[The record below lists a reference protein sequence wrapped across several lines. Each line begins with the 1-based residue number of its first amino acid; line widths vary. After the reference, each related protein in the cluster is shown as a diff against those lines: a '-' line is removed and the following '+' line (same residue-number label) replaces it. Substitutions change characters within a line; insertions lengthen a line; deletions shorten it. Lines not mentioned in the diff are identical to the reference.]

1 MKNLRLCWAAFG
13 LCVSL
18 GVSAQRGSCG
28 TGVSWALADGTLT
41 ISGEGNMTDFTD
53 PRYGSSNLPSWDI
66 YKDNIVKVVIEGG
79 VKHVGS
85 YAFYDYS
92 NLQAVTFAEGVK
104 SIGSSAFYGCEGI
117 KELLFPSSMK
127 IISGQHNTNEDAEP
141 QVSTFGMGGTGTAYM
156 SSEAFRGCAGLT
168 SVTIP
173 RGVIGVGSGTFYD
186 CRNLKSVY
194 WDVAD
199 YPSYGFSTANE
210 NGFRDYGTQGSSPFS
225 GCRLKEVVFGSEVD
239 SIPGGLLYGQS
250 ELSAIKFSG
259 KTEYVGKDAFKETV
273 WFDNLPNGLV
283 YIDKAAY
290 AFKGLMSTPT
300 AISIAEGTKSI
311 TEGLFANQ
319 TYLTKVT
326 VPSTLTYMGYEVFE
340 GCRSLGEVE
349 WNAEDCKFGQTYGAP
364 FSATALYTI
373 TFGEKV
379 RKIPDGLCS
388 GCRYITEVKMPASV
402 VEVGESAFSDCS
414 GLEAVG
420 FSENMTSIE
429 ARAFLDC
436 AKLSEL
442 ILPNSLREIG
452 ENAFSGCTGL
462 ETLSIPESVDSI
474 GRSAFYNTGLEI
486 LVFNARNCM
495 LVYESYSTAFPS
507 SVRELEF
514 GDVVECIPKYMCSKM
529 TNLVK
534 LKVGR
539 NVREM
544 PSNCFS
550 NCKNLETVEWNAVSM
565 EDAGTPFASSVT
577 QITFGKD
584 VERIPENLCSKL
596 KNLTSVVLP
605 ESLKEIGGSAFSY
618 TGLKSVHI
626 PDRVKSIESY
636 VFEGCEALKEAV
648 MGKEINYIGY
658 SAFNSCSA
666 LENIVIP
673 ENVDSIAG
681 FAFSDCSALT
691 SIVIPDNVEVIDDHA
706 FSDCEKLVSLTM
718 GKKVR
723 KIDYRAFDDCTAL
736 DSVYWNAEAFR
747 GNGSEGVLPHTFR
760 KIVFGESVEYVP
772 VGLCKDNANL
782 TMVKMGSHI
791 RTIGASAFKQCTAL
805 KEVVLPP
812 DVASIEESAFYGCT
826 ALQAVDFPASLEYIG
841 NTAFANTGLTS
852 LFILSTVK
860 SFGTYAFSQNK
871 ELEWVV
877 IAKDPFQHPN
887 GLFGS
892 CDKLQAIYL
901 PDGINFYE
909 NYGWSYYGDKIR
921 PIALYNGHEHVYN
934 GYYPDMTCA
943 INIPDGYEFKEM
955 KVEGDIPTGVGEYEI
970 PVTFTFTGTR
980 NFEILSPYRCTI
992 YPKELSVKAKDC
1004 TKIYGEK
1011 NPEFELEYDGFVEG
1025 EDASVLT
1032 ELPVASCDATET
1044 SVADTIY
1051 GYPIY
1056 LSGGKAD
1063 NYTFVF
1069 TGPGKLYIAPAS
1081 QFITWDQDLSNLHVG
1096 DKVALEASSTSG
1108 QLVTF
1113 GLAEGDEELAML
1125 HWSDGIGTLECLG
1138 EGTVTLTACQYS
1150 SDRNYKN
1157 AEPVVKI
1164 LTISKADGIGAEK
1177 VSSMEVYGL
1186 HGHIRVRG
1194 MKAGLPL
1201 RVYTSDGVLLHE
1213 ETCDGSNMDLAVPC
1227 SGLYLVKAGDKTV
1240 KLIMK

>member
-173 RGVIGVGSGTFYD
+173 RGVIGVGSGTFKN

-300 AISIAEGTKSI
+300 AISITEGTKSI

-514 GDVVECIPKYMCSKM
+514 GDAVECIPKYMCSKM
-529 TNLVK
+529 TILVK

-706 FSDCEKLVSLTM
+706 FSDC
-718 GKKVR
+718 
-723 KIDYRAFDDCTAL
+723 I
-736 DSVYWNAEAFR
+736 
-747 GNGSEGVLPHTFR
+747 
-760 KIVFGESVEYVP
+760 
-772 VGLCKDNANL
+772 
-782 TMVKMGSHI
+782 
-791 RTIGASAFKQCTAL
+791 
-805 KEVVLPP
+805 
-812 DVASIEESAFYGCT
+812 
-826 ALQAVDFPASLEYIG
+826 
-841 NTAFANTGLTS
+841 
-852 LFILSTVK
+852 
-860 SFGTYAFSQNK
+860 
-871 ELEWVV
+871 
-877 IAKDPFQHPN
+877 
-887 GLFGS
+887 
-892 CDKLQAIYL
+892 
-901 PDGINFYE
+901 
-909 NYGWSYYGDKIR
+909 
-921 PIALYNGHEHVYN
+921 
-934 GYYPDMTCA
+934 
-943 INIPDGYEFKEM
+943 
-955 KVEGDIPTGVGEYEI
+955 
-970 PVTFTFTGTR
+970 
-980 NFEILSPYRCTI
+980 
-992 YPKELSVKAKDC
+992 
-1004 TKIYGEK
+1004 
-1011 NPEFELEYDGFVEG
+1011 
-1025 EDASVLT
+1025 
-1032 ELPVASCDATET
+1032 
-1044 SVADTIY
+1044 
-1051 GYPIY
+1051 
-1056 LSGGKAD
+1056 
-1063 NYTFVF
+1063 
-1069 TGPGKLYIAPAS
+1069 
-1081 QFITWDQDLSNLHVG
+1081 
-1096 DKVALEASSTSG
+1096 
-1108 QLVTF
+1108 
-1113 GLAEGDEELAML
+1113 
-1125 HWSDGIGTLECLG
+1125 
-1138 EGTVTLTACQYS
+1138 
-1150 SDRNYKN
+1150 
-1157 AEPVVKI
+1157 
-1164 LTISKADGIGAEK
+1164 
-1177 VSSMEVYGL
+1177 
-1186 HGHIRVRG
+1186 
-1194 MKAGLPL
+1194 
-1201 RVYTSDGVLLHE
+1201 
-1213 ETCDGSNMDLAVPC
+1213 
-1227 SGLYLVKAGDKTV
+1227 
-1240 KLIMK
+1240 

>member
-173 RGVIGVGSGTFYD
+173 RGVIGVGSGTFKN

-462 ETLSIPESVDSI
+462 ETLSIPESMDSI

-706 FSDCEKLVSLTM
+706 FSDCIYNHRTTKTNQ
-718 GKKVR
+718 K
-723 KIDYRAFDDCTAL
+723 YP
-736 DSVYWNAEAFR
+736 SV
-747 GNGSEGVLPHTFR
+747 
-760 KIVFGESVEYVP
+760 
-772 VGLCKDNANL
+772 NL
-782 TMVKMGSHI
+782 
-791 RTIGASAFKQCTAL
+791 
-805 KEVVLPP
+805 
-812 DVASIEESAFYGCT
+812 
-826 ALQAVDFPASLEYIG
+826 
-841 NTAFANTGLTS
+841 
-852 LFILSTVK
+852 
-860 SFGTYAFSQNK
+860 
-871 ELEWVV
+871 
-877 IAKDPFQHPN
+877 
-887 GLFGS
+887 
-892 CDKLQAIYL
+892 
-901 PDGINFYE
+901 
-909 NYGWSYYGDKIR
+909 
-921 PIALYNGHEHVYN
+921 
-934 GYYPDMTCA
+934 
-943 INIPDGYEFKEM
+943 
-955 KVEGDIPTGVGEYEI
+955 
-970 PVTFTFTGTR
+970 
-980 NFEILSPYRCTI
+980 
-992 YPKELSVKAKDC
+992 
-1004 TKIYGEK
+1004 
-1011 NPEFELEYDGFVEG
+1011 
-1025 EDASVLT
+1025 
-1032 ELPVASCDATET
+1032 
-1044 SVADTIY
+1044 
-1051 GYPIY
+1051 
-1056 LSGGKAD
+1056 
-1063 NYTFVF
+1063 
-1069 TGPGKLYIAPAS
+1069 
-1081 QFITWDQDLSNLHVG
+1081 
-1096 DKVALEASSTSG
+1096 
-1108 QLVTF
+1108 
-1113 GLAEGDEELAML
+1113 
-1125 HWSDGIGTLECLG
+1125 
-1138 EGTVTLTACQYS
+1138 
-1150 SDRNYKN
+1150 
-1157 AEPVVKI
+1157 
-1164 LTISKADGIGAEK
+1164 
-1177 VSSMEVYGL
+1177 
-1186 HGHIRVRG
+1186 
-1194 MKAGLPL
+1194 
-1201 RVYTSDGVLLHE
+1201 
-1213 ETCDGSNMDLAVPC
+1213 
-1227 SGLYLVKAGDKTV
+1227 
-1240 KLIMK
+1240 

>member
-173 RGVIGVGSGTFYD
+173 RGVIGVGSGTFKN

-514 GDVVECIPKYMCSKM
+514 GDAVECIPKYMCSKM
-529 TNLVK
+529 TNLMK

-706 FSDCEKLVSLTM
+706 FSDCT
-718 GKKVR
+718 
-723 KIDYRAFDDCTAL
+723 T
-736 DSVYWNAEAFR
+736 
-747 GNGSEGVLPHTFR
+747 H
-760 KIVFGESVEYVP
+760 
-772 VGLCKDNANL
+772 
-782 TMVKMGSHI
+782 
-791 RTIGASAFKQCTAL
+791 
-805 KEVVLPP
+805 
-812 DVASIEESAFYGCT
+812 
-826 ALQAVDFPASLEYIG
+826 
-841 NTAFANTGLTS
+841 
-852 LFILSTVK
+852 
-860 SFGTYAFSQNK
+860 
-871 ELEWVV
+871 
-877 IAKDPFQHPN
+877 
-887 GLFGS
+887 
-892 CDKLQAIYL
+892 
-901 PDGINFYE
+901 
-909 NYGWSYYGDKIR
+909 
-921 PIALYNGHEHVYN
+921 
-934 GYYPDMTCA
+934 
-943 INIPDGYEFKEM
+943 
-955 KVEGDIPTGVGEYEI
+955 
-970 PVTFTFTGTR
+970 
-980 NFEILSPYRCTI
+980 
-992 YPKELSVKAKDC
+992 
-1004 TKIYGEK
+1004 
-1011 NPEFELEYDGFVEG
+1011 
-1025 EDASVLT
+1025 
-1032 ELPVASCDATET
+1032 
-1044 SVADTIY
+1044 
-1051 GYPIY
+1051 
-1056 LSGGKAD
+1056 
-1063 NYTFVF
+1063 
-1069 TGPGKLYIAPAS
+1069 
-1081 QFITWDQDLSNLHVG
+1081 
-1096 DKVALEASSTSG
+1096 
-1108 QLVTF
+1108 
-1113 GLAEGDEELAML
+1113 
-1125 HWSDGIGTLECLG
+1125 
-1138 EGTVTLTACQYS
+1138 
-1150 SDRNYKN
+1150 
-1157 AEPVVKI
+1157 
-1164 LTISKADGIGAEK
+1164 
-1177 VSSMEVYGL
+1177 
-1186 HGHIRVRG
+1186 
-1194 MKAGLPL
+1194 
-1201 RVYTSDGVLLHE
+1201 
-1213 ETCDGSNMDLAVPC
+1213 
-1227 SGLYLVKAGDKTV
+1227 
-1240 KLIMK
+1240 

>member
-1 MKNLRLCWAAFG
+1 M
-13 LCVSL
+13 
-18 GVSAQRGSCG
+18 
-28 TGVSWALADGTLT
+28 
-41 ISGEGNMTDFTD
+41 
-53 PRYGSSNLPSWDI
+53 
-66 YKDNIVKVVIEGG
+66 
-79 VKHVGS
+79 
-85 YAFYDYS
+85 
-92 NLQAVTFAEGVK
+92 
-104 SIGSSAFYGCEGI
+104 
-117 KELLFPSSMK
+117 
-127 IISGQHNTNEDAEP
+127 
-141 QVSTFGMGGTGTAYM
+141 
-156 SSEAFRGCAGLT
+156 
-168 SVTIP
+168 
-173 RGVIGVGSGTFYD
+173 
-186 CRNLKSVY
+186 Y

-596 KNLTSVVLP
+596 KNLTSVVL
-605 ESLKEIGGSAFSY
+605 L
-618 TGLKSVHI
+618 
-626 PDRVKSIESY
+626 
-636 VFEGCEALKEAV
+636 
-648 MGKEINYIGY
+648 
-658 SAFNSCSA
+658 
-666 LENIVIP
+666 
-673 ENVDSIAG
+673 
-681 FAFSDCSALT
+681 
-691 SIVIPDNVEVIDDHA
+691 
-706 FSDCEKLVSLTM
+706 
-718 GKKVR
+718 
-723 KIDYRAFDDCTAL
+723 
-736 DSVYWNAEAFR
+736 
-747 GNGSEGVLPHTFR
+747 
-760 KIVFGESVEYVP
+760 
-772 VGLCKDNANL
+772 NL
-782 TMVKMGSHI
+782 
-791 RTIGASAFKQCTAL
+791 
-805 KEVVLPP
+805 
-812 DVASIEESAFYGCT
+812 
-826 ALQAVDFPASLEYIG
+826 
-841 NTAFANTGLTS
+841 
-852 LFILSTVK
+852 
-860 SFGTYAFSQNK
+860 
-871 ELEWVV
+871 
-877 IAKDPFQHPN
+877 
-887 GLFGS
+887 
-892 CDKLQAIYL
+892 
-901 PDGINFYE
+901 
-909 NYGWSYYGDKIR
+909 
-921 PIALYNGHEHVYN
+921 
-934 GYYPDMTCA
+934 
-943 INIPDGYEFKEM
+943 
-955 KVEGDIPTGVGEYEI
+955 
-970 PVTFTFTGTR
+970 
-980 NFEILSPYRCTI
+980 
-992 YPKELSVKAKDC
+992 
-1004 TKIYGEK
+1004 
-1011 NPEFELEYDGFVEG
+1011 
-1025 EDASVLT
+1025 
-1032 ELPVASCDATET
+1032 
-1044 SVADTIY
+1044 
-1051 GYPIY
+1051 
-1056 LSGGKAD
+1056 
-1063 NYTFVF
+1063 
-1069 TGPGKLYIAPAS
+1069 
-1081 QFITWDQDLSNLHVG
+1081 
-1096 DKVALEASSTSG
+1096 
-1108 QLVTF
+1108 
-1113 GLAEGDEELAML
+1113 
-1125 HWSDGIGTLECLG
+1125 
-1138 EGTVTLTACQYS
+1138 
-1150 SDRNYKN
+1150 
-1157 AEPVVKI
+1157 
-1164 LTISKADGIGAEK
+1164 
-1177 VSSMEVYGL
+1177 
-1186 HGHIRVRG
+1186 
-1194 MKAGLPL
+1194 
-1201 RVYTSDGVLLHE
+1201 
-1213 ETCDGSNMDLAVPC
+1213 
-1227 SGLYLVKAGDKTV
+1227 
-1240 KLIMK
+1240 

>member
-173 RGVIGVGSGTFYD
+173 RGVIGVGSGTFKN

-514 GDVVECIPKYMCSKM
+514 GDAVECIPKYMCSKM
-529 TNLVK
+529 TNLMK

-636 VFEGCEALKEAV
+636 VFEGF
-648 MGKEINYIGY
+648 G
-658 SAFNSCSA
+658 
-666 LENIVIP
+666 
-673 ENVDSIAG
+673 G
-681 FAFSDCSALT
+681 FEGSRAA
-691 SIVIPDNVEVIDDHA
+691 A
-706 FSDCEKLVSLTM
+706 
-718 GKKVR
+718 
-723 KIDYRAFDDCTAL
+723 YRL
-736 DSVYWNAEAFR
+736 
-747 GNGSEGVLPHTFR
+747 
-760 KIVFGESVEYVP
+760 
-772 VGLCKDNANL
+772 
-782 TMVKMGSHI
+782 
-791 RTIGASAFKQCTAL
+791 
-805 KEVVLPP
+805 
-812 DVASIEESAFYGCT
+812 
-826 ALQAVDFPASLEYIG
+826 
-841 NTAFANTGLTS
+841 
-852 LFILSTVK
+852 
-860 SFGTYAFSQNK
+860 
-871 ELEWVV
+871 
-877 IAKDPFQHPN
+877 
-887 GLFGS
+887 
-892 CDKLQAIYL
+892 
-901 PDGINFYE
+901 
-909 NYGWSYYGDKIR
+909 
-921 PIALYNGHEHVYN
+921 
-934 GYYPDMTCA
+934 
-943 INIPDGYEFKEM
+943 
-955 KVEGDIPTGVGEYEI
+955 
-970 PVTFTFTGTR
+970 
-980 NFEILSPYRCTI
+980 
-992 YPKELSVKAKDC
+992 
-1004 TKIYGEK
+1004 
-1011 NPEFELEYDGFVEG
+1011 
-1025 EDASVLT
+1025 
-1032 ELPVASCDATET
+1032 
-1044 SVADTIY
+1044 
-1051 GYPIY
+1051 
-1056 LSGGKAD
+1056 
-1063 NYTFVF
+1063 
-1069 TGPGKLYIAPAS
+1069 
-1081 QFITWDQDLSNLHVG
+1081 
-1096 DKVALEASSTSG
+1096 
-1108 QLVTF
+1108 
-1113 GLAEGDEELAML
+1113 
-1125 HWSDGIGTLECLG
+1125 
-1138 EGTVTLTACQYS
+1138 
-1150 SDRNYKN
+1150 
-1157 AEPVVKI
+1157 
-1164 LTISKADGIGAEK
+1164 
-1177 VSSMEVYGL
+1177 
-1186 HGHIRVRG
+1186 
-1194 MKAGLPL
+1194 
-1201 RVYTSDGVLLHE
+1201 
-1213 ETCDGSNMDLAVPC
+1213 
-1227 SGLYLVKAGDKTV
+1227 
-1240 KLIMK
+1240 

>member
-173 RGVIGVGSGTFYD
+173 RGVIGVGSGTFKN

-300 AISIAEGTKSI
+300 AISITEGTKSI

-514 GDVVECIPKYMCSKM
+514 GDAVECIPKYMCSKM
-529 TNLVK
+529 TILVK

-706 FSDCEKLVSLTM
+706 FSD
-718 GKKVR
+718 
-723 KIDYRAFDDCTAL
+723 
-736 DSVYWNAEAFR
+736 
-747 GNGSEGVLPHTFR
+747 
-760 KIVFGESVEYVP
+760 
-772 VGLCKDNANL
+772 
-782 TMVKMGSHI
+782 
-791 RTIGASAFKQCTAL
+791 
-805 KEVVLPP
+805 
-812 DVASIEESAFYGCT
+812 
-826 ALQAVDFPASLEYIG
+826 
-841 NTAFANTGLTS
+841 
-852 LFILSTVK
+852 
-860 SFGTYAFSQNK
+860 
-871 ELEWVV
+871 
-877 IAKDPFQHPN
+877 
-887 GLFGS
+887 
-892 CDKLQAIYL
+892 
-901 PDGINFYE
+901 
-909 NYGWSYYGDKIR
+909 
-921 PIALYNGHEHVYN
+921 
-934 GYYPDMTCA
+934 
-943 INIPDGYEFKEM
+943 
-955 KVEGDIPTGVGEYEI
+955 
-970 PVTFTFTGTR
+970 
-980 NFEILSPYRCTI
+980 
-992 YPKELSVKAKDC
+992 
-1004 TKIYGEK
+1004 
-1011 NPEFELEYDGFVEG
+1011 
-1025 EDASVLT
+1025 
-1032 ELPVASCDATET
+1032 
-1044 SVADTIY
+1044 
-1051 GYPIY
+1051 
-1056 LSGGKAD
+1056 
-1063 NYTFVF
+1063 
-1069 TGPGKLYIAPAS
+1069 
-1081 QFITWDQDLSNLHVG
+1081 
-1096 DKVALEASSTSG
+1096 
-1108 QLVTF
+1108 
-1113 GLAEGDEELAML
+1113 
-1125 HWSDGIGTLECLG
+1125 
-1138 EGTVTLTACQYS
+1138 
-1150 SDRNYKN
+1150 
-1157 AEPVVKI
+1157 
-1164 LTISKADGIGAEK
+1164 
-1177 VSSMEVYGL
+1177 
-1186 HGHIRVRG
+1186 
-1194 MKAGLPL
+1194 
-1201 RVYTSDGVLLHE
+1201 
-1213 ETCDGSNMDLAVPC
+1213 
-1227 SGLYLVKAGDKTV
+1227 
-1240 KLIMK
+1240 

>member
-173 RGVIGVGSGTFYD
+173 RGVIGVGSGTFKN

-300 AISIAEGTKSI
+300 AISITEGTKSI

-452 ENAFSGCTGL
+452 ENAF
-462 ETLSIPESVDSI
+462 
-474 GRSAFYNTGLEI
+474 
-486 LVFNARNCM
+486 
-495 LVYESYSTAFPS
+495 
-507 SVRELEF
+507 
-514 GDVVECIPKYMCSKM
+514 
-529 TNLVK
+529 
-534 LKVGR
+534 
-539 NVREM
+539 
-544 PSNCFS
+544 
-550 NCKNLETVEWNAVSM
+550 
-565 EDAGTPFASSVT
+565 
-577 QITFGKD
+577 
-584 VERIPENLCSKL
+584 
-596 KNLTSVVLP
+596 
-605 ESLKEIGGSAFSY
+605 
-618 TGLKSVHI
+618 
-626 PDRVKSIESY
+626 
-636 VFEGCEALKEAV
+636 
-648 MGKEINYIGY
+648 
-658 SAFNSCSA
+658 
-666 LENIVIP
+666 
-673 ENVDSIAG
+673 
-681 FAFSDCSALT
+681 
-691 SIVIPDNVEVIDDHA
+691 
-706 FSDCEKLVSLTM
+706 
-718 GKKVR
+718 
-723 KIDYRAFDDCTAL
+723 
-736 DSVYWNAEAFR
+736 
-747 GNGSEGVLPHTFR
+747 
-760 KIVFGESVEYVP
+760 
-772 VGLCKDNANL
+772 
-782 TMVKMGSHI
+782 
-791 RTIGASAFKQCTAL
+791 
-805 KEVVLPP
+805 
-812 DVASIEESAFYGCT
+812 YGCT

-852 LFILSTVK
+852 LFIPSTVK

-955 KVEGDIPTGVGEYEI
+955 KVEGDIPIGVGEYEI

-980 NFEILSPYRCTI
+980 NFEIQSPYRCTI

-1004 TKIYGEK
+1004 TKVYGEK

-1063 NYTFVF
+1063 NYTFIF

-1081 QFITWDQDLSNLHVG
+1081 QFITWEQDLSNLHVG

-1113 GLAEGDEELAML
+1113 GLAEGDEELAIL

-1186 HGHIRVRG
+1186 RGHIRVRG

-1240 KLIMK
+1240 KLIVK

>member
-173 RGVIGVGSGTFYD
+173 RGVIGVGSGTFKN

-300 AISIAEGTKSI
+300 AISITEGTKSI

-452 ENAFSGCTGL
+452 ENAFT
-462 ETLSIPESVDSI
+462 T
-474 GRSAFYNTGLEI
+474 
-486 LVFNARNCM
+486 
-495 LVYESYSTAFPS
+495 
-507 SVRELEF
+507 
-514 GDVVECIPKYMCSKM
+514 
-529 TNLVK
+529 
-534 LKVGR
+534 
-539 NVREM
+539 
-544 PSNCFS
+544 
-550 NCKNLETVEWNAVSM
+550 
-565 EDAGTPFASSVT
+565 
-577 QITFGKD
+577 
-584 VERIPENLCSKL
+584 
-596 KNLTSVVLP
+596 
-605 ESLKEIGGSAFSY
+605 
-618 TGLKSVHI
+618 
-626 PDRVKSIESY
+626 
-636 VFEGCEALKEAV
+636 
-648 MGKEINYIGY
+648 
-658 SAFNSCSA
+658 
-666 LENIVIP
+666 
-673 ENVDSIAG
+673 
-681 FAFSDCSALT
+681 
-691 SIVIPDNVEVIDDHA
+691 
-706 FSDCEKLVSLTM
+706 
-718 GKKVR
+718 
-723 KIDYRAFDDCTAL
+723 
-736 DSVYWNAEAFR
+736 
-747 GNGSEGVLPHTFR
+747 
-760 KIVFGESVEYVP
+760 
-772 VGLCKDNANL
+772 
-782 TMVKMGSHI
+782 
-791 RTIGASAFKQCTAL
+791 
-805 KEVVLPP
+805 
-812 DVASIEESAFYGCT
+812 CT

>member
-173 RGVIGVGSGTFYD
+173 RGVIGVGSGTFKN

-474 GRSAFYNTGLEI
+474 GRSAFYNT
-486 LVFNARNCM
+486 
-495 LVYESYSTAFPS
+495 
-507 SVRELEF
+507 
-514 GDVVECIPKYMCSKM
+514 
-529 TNLVK
+529 
-534 LKVGR
+534 
-539 NVREM
+539 
-544 PSNCFS
+544 
-550 NCKNLETVEWNAVSM
+550 
-565 EDAGTPFASSVT
+565 
-577 QITFGKD
+577 
-584 VERIPENLCSKL
+584 
-596 KNLTSVVLP
+596 
-605 ESLKEIGGSAFSY
+605 
-618 TGLKSVHI
+618 
-626 PDRVKSIESY
+626 
-636 VFEGCEALKEAV
+636 
-648 MGKEINYIGY
+648 
-658 SAFNSCSA
+658 
-666 LENIVIP
+666 
-673 ENVDSIAG
+673 
-681 FAFSDCSALT
+681 
-691 SIVIPDNVEVIDDHA
+691 
-706 FSDCEKLVSLTM
+706 EKLVSLTM

>member
-104 SIGSSAFYGCEGI
+104 SIGSRAFYGCEGI
-117 KELLFPSSMK
+117 KELLSMK

-173 RGVIGVGSGTFYD
+173 RGVIGVGSGTFKN

-681 FAFSDCSALT
+681 FAFS
-691 SIVIPDNVEVIDDHA
+691 
-706 FSDCEKLVSLTM
+706 
-718 GKKVR
+718 
-723 KIDYRAFDDCTAL
+723 
-736 DSVYWNAEAFR
+736 
-747 GNGSEGVLPHTFR
+747 
-760 KIVFGESVEYVP
+760 
-772 VGLCKDNANL
+772 
-782 TMVKMGSHI
+782 
-791 RTIGASAFKQCTAL
+791 
-805 KEVVLPP
+805 
-812 DVASIEESAFYGCT
+812 
-826 ALQAVDFPASLEYIG
+826 
-841 NTAFANTGLTS
+841 
-852 LFILSTVK
+852 
-860 SFGTYAFSQNK
+860 
-871 ELEWVV
+871 
-877 IAKDPFQHPN
+877 IAR
-887 GLFGS
+887 L
-892 CDKLQAIYL
+892 
-901 PDGINFYE
+901 
-909 NYGWSYYGDKIR
+909 
-921 PIALYNGHEHVYN
+921 
-934 GYYPDMTCA
+934 
-943 INIPDGYEFKEM
+943 
-955 KVEGDIPTGVGEYEI
+955 
-970 PVTFTFTGTR
+970 
-980 NFEILSPYRCTI
+980 
-992 YPKELSVKAKDC
+992 
-1004 TKIYGEK
+1004 
-1011 NPEFELEYDGFVEG
+1011 
-1025 EDASVLT
+1025 
-1032 ELPVASCDATET
+1032 
-1044 SVADTIY
+1044 
-1051 GYPIY
+1051 
-1056 LSGGKAD
+1056 
-1063 NYTFVF
+1063 
-1069 TGPGKLYIAPAS
+1069 
-1081 QFITWDQDLSNLHVG
+1081 
-1096 DKVALEASSTSG
+1096 
-1108 QLVTF
+1108 
-1113 GLAEGDEELAML
+1113 
-1125 HWSDGIGTLECLG
+1125 
-1138 EGTVTLTACQYS
+1138 
-1150 SDRNYKN
+1150 
-1157 AEPVVKI
+1157 
-1164 LTISKADGIGAEK
+1164 
-1177 VSSMEVYGL
+1177 
-1186 HGHIRVRG
+1186 
-1194 MKAGLPL
+1194 
-1201 RVYTSDGVLLHE
+1201 
-1213 ETCDGSNMDLAVPC
+1213 
-1227 SGLYLVKAGDKTV
+1227 
-1240 KLIMK
+1240 

>member
-173 RGVIGVGSGTFYD
+173 RGVIGVGSGTFKN

-300 AISIAEGTKSI
+300 AISITEGTKSI

-514 GDVVECIPKYMCSKM
+514 GDAVECIPKYMCSKM

-706 FSDCEKLVSLTM
+706 FSFHC
-718 GKKVR
+718 
-723 KIDYRAFDDCTAL
+723 I
-736 DSVYWNAEAFR
+736 
-747 GNGSEGVLPHTFR
+747 
-760 KIVFGESVEYVP
+760 
-772 VGLCKDNANL
+772 
-782 TMVKMGSHI
+782 
-791 RTIGASAFKQCTAL
+791 
-805 KEVVLPP
+805 
-812 DVASIEESAFYGCT
+812 
-826 ALQAVDFPASLEYIG
+826 
-841 NTAFANTGLTS
+841 
-852 LFILSTVK
+852 
-860 SFGTYAFSQNK
+860 
-871 ELEWVV
+871 
-877 IAKDPFQHPN
+877 
-887 GLFGS
+887 
-892 CDKLQAIYL
+892 
-901 PDGINFYE
+901 
-909 NYGWSYYGDKIR
+909 
-921 PIALYNGHEHVYN
+921 
-934 GYYPDMTCA
+934 
-943 INIPDGYEFKEM
+943 
-955 KVEGDIPTGVGEYEI
+955 
-970 PVTFTFTGTR
+970 
-980 NFEILSPYRCTI
+980 
-992 YPKELSVKAKDC
+992 
-1004 TKIYGEK
+1004 
-1011 NPEFELEYDGFVEG
+1011 
-1025 EDASVLT
+1025 
-1032 ELPVASCDATET
+1032 
-1044 SVADTIY
+1044 
-1051 GYPIY
+1051 
-1056 LSGGKAD
+1056 
-1063 NYTFVF
+1063 
-1069 TGPGKLYIAPAS
+1069 
-1081 QFITWDQDLSNLHVG
+1081 
-1096 DKVALEASSTSG
+1096 
-1108 QLVTF
+1108 
-1113 GLAEGDEELAML
+1113 
-1125 HWSDGIGTLECLG
+1125 
-1138 EGTVTLTACQYS
+1138 
-1150 SDRNYKN
+1150 
-1157 AEPVVKI
+1157 
-1164 LTISKADGIGAEK
+1164 
-1177 VSSMEVYGL
+1177 
-1186 HGHIRVRG
+1186 
-1194 MKAGLPL
+1194 
-1201 RVYTSDGVLLHE
+1201 
-1213 ETCDGSNMDLAVPC
+1213 
-1227 SGLYLVKAGDKTV
+1227 
-1240 KLIMK
+1240 

>member
-173 RGVIGVGSGTFYD
+173 RGVIGVGSGTFKN

-529 TNLVK
+529 TN

>member
-173 RGVIGVGSGTFYD
+173 RGVIGVGSGTFKN

-300 AISIAEGTKSI
+300 AISITEGTKSI

-452 ENAFSGCTGL
+452 ENAF
-462 ETLSIPESVDSI
+462 
-474 GRSAFYNTGLEI
+474 FY
-486 LVFNARNCM
+486 
-495 LVYESYSTAFPS
+495 
-507 SVRELEF
+507 
-514 GDVVECIPKYMCSKM
+514 
-529 TNLVK
+529 
-534 LKVGR
+534 
-539 NVREM
+539 
-544 PSNCFS
+544 
-550 NCKNLETVEWNAVSM
+550 
-565 EDAGTPFASSVT
+565 
-577 QITFGKD
+577 
-584 VERIPENLCSKL
+584 
-596 KNLTSVVLP
+596 
-605 ESLKEIGGSAFSY
+605 
-618 TGLKSVHI
+618 
-626 PDRVKSIESY
+626 
-636 VFEGCEALKEAV
+636 
-648 MGKEINYIGY
+648 
-658 SAFNSCSA
+658 
-666 LENIVIP
+666 
-673 ENVDSIAG
+673 
-681 FAFSDCSALT
+681 
-691 SIVIPDNVEVIDDHA
+691 
-706 FSDCEKLVSLTM
+706 
-718 GKKVR
+718 
-723 KIDYRAFDDCTAL
+723 
-736 DSVYWNAEAFR
+736 
-747 GNGSEGVLPHTFR
+747 
-760 KIVFGESVEYVP
+760 
-772 VGLCKDNANL
+772 
-782 TMVKMGSHI
+782 
-791 RTIGASAFKQCTAL
+791 
-805 KEVVLPP
+805 
-812 DVASIEESAFYGCT
+812 
-826 ALQAVDFPASLEYIG
+826 
-841 NTAFANTGLTS
+841 
-852 LFILSTVK
+852 
-860 SFGTYAFSQNK
+860 
-871 ELEWVV
+871 
-877 IAKDPFQHPN
+877 
-887 GLFGS
+887 
-892 CDKLQAIYL
+892 
-901 PDGINFYE
+901 
-909 NYGWSYYGDKIR
+909 
-921 PIALYNGHEHVYN
+921 
-934 GYYPDMTCA
+934 
-943 INIPDGYEFKEM
+943 
-955 KVEGDIPTGVGEYEI
+955 
-970 PVTFTFTGTR
+970 
-980 NFEILSPYRCTI
+980 
-992 YPKELSVKAKDC
+992 
-1004 TKIYGEK
+1004 
-1011 NPEFELEYDGFVEG
+1011 
-1025 EDASVLT
+1025 
-1032 ELPVASCDATET
+1032 
-1044 SVADTIY
+1044 
-1051 GYPIY
+1051 
-1056 LSGGKAD
+1056 
-1063 NYTFVF
+1063 
-1069 TGPGKLYIAPAS
+1069 
-1081 QFITWDQDLSNLHVG
+1081 
-1096 DKVALEASSTSG
+1096 
-1108 QLVTF
+1108 
-1113 GLAEGDEELAML
+1113 
-1125 HWSDGIGTLECLG
+1125 
-1138 EGTVTLTACQYS
+1138 
-1150 SDRNYKN
+1150 
-1157 AEPVVKI
+1157 
-1164 LTISKADGIGAEK
+1164 
-1177 VSSMEVYGL
+1177 
-1186 HGHIRVRG
+1186 
-1194 MKAGLPL
+1194 
-1201 RVYTSDGVLLHE
+1201 
-1213 ETCDGSNMDLAVPC
+1213 
-1227 SGLYLVKAGDKTV
+1227 LYL
-1240 KLIMK
+1240 

>member
-173 RGVIGVGSGTFYD
+173 RGVIGVGSGTFKN

-681 FAFSDCSALT
+681 FAFSD
-691 SIVIPDNVEVIDDHA
+691 
-706 FSDCEKLVSLTM
+706 
-718 GKKVR
+718 
-723 KIDYRAFDDCTAL
+723 
-736 DSVYWNAEAFR
+736 
-747 GNGSEGVLPHTFR
+747 
-760 KIVFGESVEYVP
+760 
-772 VGLCKDNANL
+772 
-782 TMVKMGSHI
+782 
-791 RTIGASAFKQCTAL
+791 
-805 KEVVLPP
+805 
-812 DVASIEESAFYGCT
+812 
-826 ALQAVDFPASLEYIG
+826 
-841 NTAFANTGLTS
+841 
-852 LFILSTVK
+852 
-860 SFGTYAFSQNK
+860 
-871 ELEWVV
+871 
-877 IAKDPFQHPN
+877 
-887 GLFGS
+887 
-892 CDKLQAIYL
+892 
-901 PDGINFYE
+901 
-909 NYGWSYYGDKIR
+909 
-921 PIALYNGHEHVYN
+921 
-934 GYYPDMTCA
+934 
-943 INIPDGYEFKEM
+943 
-955 KVEGDIPTGVGEYEI
+955 
-970 PVTFTFTGTR
+970 
-980 NFEILSPYRCTI
+980 
-992 YPKELSVKAKDC
+992 
-1004 TKIYGEK
+1004 
-1011 NPEFELEYDGFVEG
+1011 
-1025 EDASVLT
+1025 
-1032 ELPVASCDATET
+1032 
-1044 SVADTIY
+1044 
-1051 GYPIY
+1051 
-1056 LSGGKAD
+1056 
-1063 NYTFVF
+1063 
-1069 TGPGKLYIAPAS
+1069 
-1081 QFITWDQDLSNLHVG
+1081 
-1096 DKVALEASSTSG
+1096 
-1108 QLVTF
+1108 
-1113 GLAEGDEELAML
+1113 
-1125 HWSDGIGTLECLG
+1125 
-1138 EGTVTLTACQYS
+1138 
-1150 SDRNYKN
+1150 
-1157 AEPVVKI
+1157 
-1164 LTISKADGIGAEK
+1164 
-1177 VSSMEVYGL
+1177 
-1186 HGHIRVRG
+1186 
-1194 MKAGLPL
+1194 
-1201 RVYTSDGVLLHE
+1201 
-1213 ETCDGSNMDLAVPC
+1213 
-1227 SGLYLVKAGDKTV
+1227 
-1240 KLIMK
+1240 

>member
-173 RGVIGVGSGTFYD
+173 RGVIGVGSGTFKN

-514 GDVVECIPKYMCSKM
+514 GDAVECIPKYMCSKM
-529 TNLVK
+529 TNLMK

-596 KNLTSVVLP
+596 KNLTSVVL
-605 ESLKEIGGSAFSY
+605 L
-618 TGLKSVHI
+618 
-626 PDRVKSIESY
+626 
-636 VFEGCEALKEAV
+636 
-648 MGKEINYIGY
+648 
-658 SAFNSCSA
+658 
-666 LENIVIP
+666 
-673 ENVDSIAG
+673 
-681 FAFSDCSALT
+681 
-691 SIVIPDNVEVIDDHA
+691 
-706 FSDCEKLVSLTM
+706 
-718 GKKVR
+718 
-723 KIDYRAFDDCTAL
+723 
-736 DSVYWNAEAFR
+736 
-747 GNGSEGVLPHTFR
+747 
-760 KIVFGESVEYVP
+760 
-772 VGLCKDNANL
+772 NL
-782 TMVKMGSHI
+782 
-791 RTIGASAFKQCTAL
+791 
-805 KEVVLPP
+805 
-812 DVASIEESAFYGCT
+812 
-826 ALQAVDFPASLEYIG
+826 
-841 NTAFANTGLTS
+841 
-852 LFILSTVK
+852 
-860 SFGTYAFSQNK
+860 
-871 ELEWVV
+871 
-877 IAKDPFQHPN
+877 
-887 GLFGS
+887 
-892 CDKLQAIYL
+892 
-901 PDGINFYE
+901 
-909 NYGWSYYGDKIR
+909 
-921 PIALYNGHEHVYN
+921 
-934 GYYPDMTCA
+934 
-943 INIPDGYEFKEM
+943 
-955 KVEGDIPTGVGEYEI
+955 
-970 PVTFTFTGTR
+970 
-980 NFEILSPYRCTI
+980 
-992 YPKELSVKAKDC
+992 
-1004 TKIYGEK
+1004 
-1011 NPEFELEYDGFVEG
+1011 
-1025 EDASVLT
+1025 
-1032 ELPVASCDATET
+1032 
-1044 SVADTIY
+1044 
-1051 GYPIY
+1051 
-1056 LSGGKAD
+1056 
-1063 NYTFVF
+1063 
-1069 TGPGKLYIAPAS
+1069 
-1081 QFITWDQDLSNLHVG
+1081 
-1096 DKVALEASSTSG
+1096 
-1108 QLVTF
+1108 
-1113 GLAEGDEELAML
+1113 
-1125 HWSDGIGTLECLG
+1125 
-1138 EGTVTLTACQYS
+1138 
-1150 SDRNYKN
+1150 
-1157 AEPVVKI
+1157 
-1164 LTISKADGIGAEK
+1164 
-1177 VSSMEVYGL
+1177 
-1186 HGHIRVRG
+1186 
-1194 MKAGLPL
+1194 
-1201 RVYTSDGVLLHE
+1201 
-1213 ETCDGSNMDLAVPC
+1213 
-1227 SGLYLVKAGDKTV
+1227 
-1240 KLIMK
+1240 

>member
-173 RGVIGVGSGTFYD
+173 RGVIGVGSGTFKN

-300 AISIAEGTKSI
+300 AISITEGTKSI

-514 GDVVECIPKYMCSKM
+514 GDAVECIPKYMCSKM

-648 MGKEINYIGY
+648 MGKEINYI
-658 SAFNSCSA
+658 A
-666 LENIVIP
+666 
-673 ENVDSIAG
+673 
-681 FAFSDCSALT
+681 
-691 SIVIPDNVEVIDDHA
+691 
-706 FSDCEKLVSLTM
+706 KVS
-718 GKKVR
+718 
-723 KIDYRAFDDCTAL
+723 
-736 DSVYWNAEAFR
+736 
-747 GNGSEGVLPHTFR
+747 
-760 KIVFGESVEYVP
+760 
-772 VGLCKDNANL
+772 
-782 TMVKMGSHI
+782 
-791 RTIGASAFKQCTAL
+791 
-805 KEVVLPP
+805 
-812 DVASIEESAFYGCT
+812 
-826 ALQAVDFPASLEYIG
+826 
-841 NTAFANTGLTS
+841 
-852 LFILSTVK
+852 
-860 SFGTYAFSQNK
+860 
-871 ELEWVV
+871 
-877 IAKDPFQHPN
+877 HPN
-887 GLFGS
+887 
-892 CDKLQAIYL
+892 K
-901 PDGINFYE
+901 
-909 NYGWSYYGDKIR
+909 
-921 PIALYNGHEHVYN
+921 
-934 GYYPDMTCA
+934 
-943 INIPDGYEFKEM
+943 
-955 KVEGDIPTGVGEYEI
+955 
-970 PVTFTFTGTR
+970 
-980 NFEILSPYRCTI
+980 
-992 YPKELSVKAKDC
+992 
-1004 TKIYGEK
+1004 
-1011 NPEFELEYDGFVEG
+1011 
-1025 EDASVLT
+1025 
-1032 ELPVASCDATET
+1032 
-1044 SVADTIY
+1044 
-1051 GYPIY
+1051 
-1056 LSGGKAD
+1056 
-1063 NYTFVF
+1063 
-1069 TGPGKLYIAPAS
+1069 
-1081 QFITWDQDLSNLHVG
+1081 
-1096 DKVALEASSTSG
+1096 
-1108 QLVTF
+1108 
-1113 GLAEGDEELAML
+1113 
-1125 HWSDGIGTLECLG
+1125 
-1138 EGTVTLTACQYS
+1138 
-1150 SDRNYKN
+1150 
-1157 AEPVVKI
+1157 
-1164 LTISKADGIGAEK
+1164 
-1177 VSSMEVYGL
+1177 
-1186 HGHIRVRG
+1186 
-1194 MKAGLPL
+1194 
-1201 RVYTSDGVLLHE
+1201 
-1213 ETCDGSNMDLAVPC
+1213 
-1227 SGLYLVKAGDKTV
+1227 
-1240 KLIMK
+1240 

>member
-173 RGVIGVGSGTFYD
+173 RGVIGVGSGTFKN

-474 GRSAFYNTGLEI
+474 GRSAFY
-486 LVFNARNCM
+486 
-495 LVYESYSTAFPS
+495 
-507 SVRELEF
+507 
-514 GDVVECIPKYMCSKM
+514 
-529 TNLVK
+529 
-534 LKVGR
+534 
-539 NVREM
+539 
-544 PSNCFS
+544 
-550 NCKNLETVEWNAVSM
+550 
-565 EDAGTPFASSVT
+565 
-577 QITFGKD
+577 
-584 VERIPENLCSKL
+584 
-596 KNLTSVVLP
+596 
-605 ESLKEIGGSAFSY
+605 
-618 TGLKSVHI
+618 
-626 PDRVKSIESY
+626 
-636 VFEGCEALKEAV
+636 
-648 MGKEINYIGY
+648 
-658 SAFNSCSA
+658 
-666 LENIVIP
+666 
-673 ENVDSIAG
+673 
-681 FAFSDCSALT
+681 
-691 SIVIPDNVEVIDDHA
+691 
-706 FSDCEKLVSLTM
+706 DCEKLVSLTM

>member
-173 RGVIGVGSGTFYD
+173 RGVIGVGSGTFQY

-514 GDVVECIPKYMCSKM
+514 GDAVECIPKYMCSKM
-529 TNLVK
+529 TNLMK

-550 NCKNLETVEWNAVSM
+550 NC
-565 EDAGTPFASSVT
+565 
-577 QITFGKD
+577 I
-584 VERIPENLCSKL
+584 
-596 KNLTSVVLP
+596 
-605 ESLKEIGGSAFSY
+605 
-618 TGLKSVHI
+618 
-626 PDRVKSIESY
+626 
-636 VFEGCEALKEAV
+636 
-648 MGKEINYIGY
+648 
-658 SAFNSCSA
+658 
-666 LENIVIP
+666 
-673 ENVDSIAG
+673 
-681 FAFSDCSALT
+681 
-691 SIVIPDNVEVIDDHA
+691 
-706 FSDCEKLVSLTM
+706 
-718 GKKVR
+718 
-723 KIDYRAFDDCTAL
+723 
-736 DSVYWNAEAFR
+736 
-747 GNGSEGVLPHTFR
+747 
-760 KIVFGESVEYVP
+760 
-772 VGLCKDNANL
+772 
-782 TMVKMGSHI
+782 
-791 RTIGASAFKQCTAL
+791 
-805 KEVVLPP
+805 
-812 DVASIEESAFYGCT
+812 
-826 ALQAVDFPASLEYIG
+826 
-841 NTAFANTGLTS
+841 
-852 LFILSTVK
+852 
-860 SFGTYAFSQNK
+860 
-871 ELEWVV
+871 
-877 IAKDPFQHPN
+877 
-887 GLFGS
+887 
-892 CDKLQAIYL
+892 
-901 PDGINFYE
+901 
-909 NYGWSYYGDKIR
+909 
-921 PIALYNGHEHVYN
+921 
-934 GYYPDMTCA
+934 
-943 INIPDGYEFKEM
+943 
-955 KVEGDIPTGVGEYEI
+955 
-970 PVTFTFTGTR
+970 
-980 NFEILSPYRCTI
+980 
-992 YPKELSVKAKDC
+992 
-1004 TKIYGEK
+1004 
-1011 NPEFELEYDGFVEG
+1011 
-1025 EDASVLT
+1025 
-1032 ELPVASCDATET
+1032 
-1044 SVADTIY
+1044 
-1051 GYPIY
+1051 
-1056 LSGGKAD
+1056 
-1063 NYTFVF
+1063 
-1069 TGPGKLYIAPAS
+1069 
-1081 QFITWDQDLSNLHVG
+1081 
-1096 DKVALEASSTSG
+1096 
-1108 QLVTF
+1108 
-1113 GLAEGDEELAML
+1113 
-1125 HWSDGIGTLECLG
+1125 
-1138 EGTVTLTACQYS
+1138 
-1150 SDRNYKN
+1150 
-1157 AEPVVKI
+1157 
-1164 LTISKADGIGAEK
+1164 
-1177 VSSMEVYGL
+1177 
-1186 HGHIRVRG
+1186 
-1194 MKAGLPL
+1194 
-1201 RVYTSDGVLLHE
+1201 
-1213 ETCDGSNMDLAVPC
+1213 
-1227 SGLYLVKAGDKTV
+1227 
-1240 KLIMK
+1240 

>member
-173 RGVIGVGSGTFYD
+173 RGVIGVGSGTFKN

-300 AISIAEGTKSI
+300 AISITEGTKSI

-514 GDVVECIPKYMCSKM
+514 GDAVECIPKYMCSKM
-529 TNLVK
+529 TILVK

-681 FAFSDCSALT
+681 FAF
-691 SIVIPDNVEVIDDHA
+691 
-706 FSDCEKLVSLTM
+706 
-718 GKKVR
+718 
-723 KIDYRAFDDCTAL
+723 CTC
-736 DSVYWNAEAFR
+736 
-747 GNGSEGVLPHTFR
+747 
-760 KIVFGESVEYVP
+760 I
-772 VGLCKDNANL
+772 
-782 TMVKMGSHI
+782 
-791 RTIGASAFKQCTAL
+791 
-805 KEVVLPP
+805 
-812 DVASIEESAFYGCT
+812 
-826 ALQAVDFPASLEYIG
+826 
-841 NTAFANTGLTS
+841 
-852 LFILSTVK
+852 
-860 SFGTYAFSQNK
+860 
-871 ELEWVV
+871 
-877 IAKDPFQHPN
+877 
-887 GLFGS
+887 
-892 CDKLQAIYL
+892 
-901 PDGINFYE
+901 
-909 NYGWSYYGDKIR
+909 
-921 PIALYNGHEHVYN
+921 
-934 GYYPDMTCA
+934 
-943 INIPDGYEFKEM
+943 
-955 KVEGDIPTGVGEYEI
+955 
-970 PVTFTFTGTR
+970 
-980 NFEILSPYRCTI
+980 
-992 YPKELSVKAKDC
+992 
-1004 TKIYGEK
+1004 
-1011 NPEFELEYDGFVEG
+1011 
-1025 EDASVLT
+1025 
-1032 ELPVASCDATET
+1032 
-1044 SVADTIY
+1044 
-1051 GYPIY
+1051 
-1056 LSGGKAD
+1056 
-1063 NYTFVF
+1063 
-1069 TGPGKLYIAPAS
+1069 
-1081 QFITWDQDLSNLHVG
+1081 
-1096 DKVALEASSTSG
+1096 
-1108 QLVTF
+1108 
-1113 GLAEGDEELAML
+1113 
-1125 HWSDGIGTLECLG
+1125 
-1138 EGTVTLTACQYS
+1138 
-1150 SDRNYKN
+1150 
-1157 AEPVVKI
+1157 
-1164 LTISKADGIGAEK
+1164 
-1177 VSSMEVYGL
+1177 
-1186 HGHIRVRG
+1186 
-1194 MKAGLPL
+1194 
-1201 RVYTSDGVLLHE
+1201 
-1213 ETCDGSNMDLAVPC
+1213 
-1227 SGLYLVKAGDKTV
+1227 
-1240 KLIMK
+1240 

>member
-173 RGVIGVGSGTFYD
+173 RGVIGVGSGTFKN

-514 GDVVECIPKYMCSKM
+514 GDAVECIPKYMCSKM
-529 TNLVK
+529 TNLMK

-565 EDAGTPFASSVT
+565 EDAG
-577 QITFGKD
+577 
-584 VERIPENLCSKL
+584 
-596 KNLTSVVLP
+596 
-605 ESLKEIGGSAFSY
+605 
-618 TGLKSVHI
+618 
-626 PDRVKSIESY
+626 
-636 VFEGCEALKEAV
+636 
-648 MGKEINYIGY
+648 
-658 SAFNSCSA
+658 
-666 LENIVIP
+666 
-673 ENVDSIAG
+673 
-681 FAFSDCSALT
+681 
-691 SIVIPDNVEVIDDHA
+691 
-706 FSDCEKLVSLTM
+706 
-718 GKKVR
+718 
-723 KIDYRAFDDCTAL
+723 
-736 DSVYWNAEAFR
+736 
-747 GNGSEGVLPHTFR
+747 
-760 KIVFGESVEYVP
+760 
-772 VGLCKDNANL
+772 
-782 TMVKMGSHI
+782 
-791 RTIGASAFKQCTAL
+791 
-805 KEVVLPP
+805 
-812 DVASIEESAFYGCT
+812 
-826 ALQAVDFPASLEYIG
+826 
-841 NTAFANTGLTS
+841 
-852 LFILSTVK
+852 
-860 SFGTYAFSQNK
+860 
-871 ELEWVV
+871 
-877 IAKDPFQHPN
+877 
-887 GLFGS
+887 
-892 CDKLQAIYL
+892 
-901 PDGINFYE
+901 
-909 NYGWSYYGDKIR
+909 
-921 PIALYNGHEHVYN
+921 
-934 GYYPDMTCA
+934 
-943 INIPDGYEFKEM
+943 EFM
-955 KVEGDIPTGVGEYEI
+955 
-970 PVTFTFTGTR
+970 
-980 NFEILSPYRCTI
+980 
-992 YPKELSVKAKDC
+992 
-1004 TKIYGEK
+1004 
-1011 NPEFELEYDGFVEG
+1011 
-1025 EDASVLT
+1025 
-1032 ELPVASCDATET
+1032 
-1044 SVADTIY
+1044 
-1051 GYPIY
+1051 
-1056 LSGGKAD
+1056 
-1063 NYTFVF
+1063 
-1069 TGPGKLYIAPAS
+1069 
-1081 QFITWDQDLSNLHVG
+1081 Q
-1096 DKVALEASSTSG
+1096 
-1108 QLVTF
+1108 
-1113 GLAEGDEELAML
+1113 
-1125 HWSDGIGTLECLG
+1125 
-1138 EGTVTLTACQYS
+1138 
-1150 SDRNYKN
+1150 
-1157 AEPVVKI
+1157 
-1164 LTISKADGIGAEK
+1164 
-1177 VSSMEVYGL
+1177 
-1186 HGHIRVRG
+1186 
-1194 MKAGLPL
+1194 
-1201 RVYTSDGVLLHE
+1201 
-1213 ETCDGSNMDLAVPC
+1213 
-1227 SGLYLVKAGDKTV
+1227 
-1240 KLIMK
+1240 

>member
-173 RGVIGVGSGTFYD
+173 RGVIGVGSGTFKN

-706 FSDCEKLVSLTM
+706 FSDC
-718 GKKVR
+718 
-723 KIDYRAFDDCTAL
+723 
-736 DSVYWNAEAFR
+736 N
-747 GNGSEGVLPHTFR
+747 
-760 KIVFGESVEYVP
+760 
-772 VGLCKDNANL
+772 
-782 TMVKMGSHI
+782 
-791 RTIGASAFKQCTAL
+791 
-805 KEVVLPP
+805 
-812 DVASIEESAFYGCT
+812 
-826 ALQAVDFPASLEYIG
+826 
-841 NTAFANTGLTS
+841 
-852 LFILSTVK
+852 
-860 SFGTYAFSQNK
+860 
-871 ELEWVV
+871 
-877 IAKDPFQHPN
+877 
-887 GLFGS
+887 
-892 CDKLQAIYL
+892 
-901 PDGINFYE
+901 
-909 NYGWSYYGDKIR
+909 
-921 PIALYNGHEHVYN
+921 
-934 GYYPDMTCA
+934 
-943 INIPDGYEFKEM
+943 
-955 KVEGDIPTGVGEYEI
+955 
-970 PVTFTFTGTR
+970 
-980 NFEILSPYRCTI
+980 
-992 YPKELSVKAKDC
+992 
-1004 TKIYGEK
+1004 
-1011 NPEFELEYDGFVEG
+1011 
-1025 EDASVLT
+1025 
-1032 ELPVASCDATET
+1032 
-1044 SVADTIY
+1044 
-1051 GYPIY
+1051 
-1056 LSGGKAD
+1056 
-1063 NYTFVF
+1063 
-1069 TGPGKLYIAPAS
+1069 
-1081 QFITWDQDLSNLHVG
+1081 
-1096 DKVALEASSTSG
+1096 
-1108 QLVTF
+1108 
-1113 GLAEGDEELAML
+1113 
-1125 HWSDGIGTLECLG
+1125 
-1138 EGTVTLTACQYS
+1138 
-1150 SDRNYKN
+1150 
-1157 AEPVVKI
+1157 
-1164 LTISKADGIGAEK
+1164 
-1177 VSSMEVYGL
+1177 
-1186 HGHIRVRG
+1186 
-1194 MKAGLPL
+1194 
-1201 RVYTSDGVLLHE
+1201 
-1213 ETCDGSNMDLAVPC
+1213 
-1227 SGLYLVKAGDKTV
+1227 
-1240 KLIMK
+1240 

>member
-173 RGVIGVGSGTFYD
+173 RGVIGVGSGTFKN

-544 PSNCFS
+544 PSNC
-550 NCKNLETVEWNAVSM
+550 
-565 EDAGTPFASSVT
+565 
-577 QITFGKD
+577 
-584 VERIPENLCSKL
+584 
-596 KNLTSVVLP
+596 
-605 ESLKEIGGSAFSY
+605 
-618 TGLKSVHI
+618 
-626 PDRVKSIESY
+626 
-636 VFEGCEALKEAV
+636 
-648 MGKEINYIGY
+648 
-658 SAFNSCSA
+658 
-666 LENIVIP
+666 
-673 ENVDSIAG
+673 
-681 FAFSDCSALT
+681 
-691 SIVIPDNVEVIDDHA
+691 

>member
-117 KELLFPSSMK
+117 KELLFHSSMK

-173 RGVIGVGSGTFYD
+173 RGVIGVGSGTFKN

-300 AISIAEGTKSI
+300 AISITEGTKSI

-514 GDVVECIPKYMCSKM
+514 GDAVECIPKYMCSKM

-706 FSDCEKLVSLTM
+706 F
-718 GKKVR
+718 
-723 KIDYRAFDDCTAL
+723 
-736 DSVYWNAEAFR
+736 FR
-747 GNGSEGVLPHTFR
+747 L
-760 KIVFGESVEYVP
+760 
-772 VGLCKDNANL
+772 
-782 TMVKMGSHI
+782 
-791 RTIGASAFKQCTAL
+791 
-805 KEVVLPP
+805 
-812 DVASIEESAFYGCT
+812 
-826 ALQAVDFPASLEYIG
+826 
-841 NTAFANTGLTS
+841 
-852 LFILSTVK
+852 
-860 SFGTYAFSQNK
+860 
-871 ELEWVV
+871 
-877 IAKDPFQHPN
+877 
-887 GLFGS
+887 
-892 CDKLQAIYL
+892 
-901 PDGINFYE
+901 
-909 NYGWSYYGDKIR
+909 
-921 PIALYNGHEHVYN
+921 
-934 GYYPDMTCA
+934 
-943 INIPDGYEFKEM
+943 
-955 KVEGDIPTGVGEYEI
+955 
-970 PVTFTFTGTR
+970 
-980 NFEILSPYRCTI
+980 
-992 YPKELSVKAKDC
+992 
-1004 TKIYGEK
+1004 
-1011 NPEFELEYDGFVEG
+1011 
-1025 EDASVLT
+1025 
-1032 ELPVASCDATET
+1032 
-1044 SVADTIY
+1044 
-1051 GYPIY
+1051 
-1056 LSGGKAD
+1056 
-1063 NYTFVF
+1063 
-1069 TGPGKLYIAPAS
+1069 
-1081 QFITWDQDLSNLHVG
+1081 
-1096 DKVALEASSTSG
+1096 
-1108 QLVTF
+1108 
-1113 GLAEGDEELAML
+1113 
-1125 HWSDGIGTLECLG
+1125 
-1138 EGTVTLTACQYS
+1138 
-1150 SDRNYKN
+1150 
-1157 AEPVVKI
+1157 
-1164 LTISKADGIGAEK
+1164 
-1177 VSSMEVYGL
+1177 
-1186 HGHIRVRG
+1186 
-1194 MKAGLPL
+1194 
-1201 RVYTSDGVLLHE
+1201 
-1213 ETCDGSNMDLAVPC
+1213 
-1227 SGLYLVKAGDKTV
+1227 
-1240 KLIMK
+1240 

>member
-173 RGVIGVGSGTFYD
+173 RGVIGVGSGTFKN

-673 ENVDSIAG
+673 ENVDSIAV
-681 FAFSDCSALT
+681 FATDYY
-691 SIVIPDNVEVIDDHA
+691 SI
-706 FSDCEKLVSLTM
+706 F
-718 GKKVR
+718 
-723 KIDYRAFDDCTAL
+723 
-736 DSVYWNAEAFR
+736 
-747 GNGSEGVLPHTFR
+747 
-760 KIVFGESVEYVP
+760 
-772 VGLCKDNANL
+772 CK
-782 TMVKMGSHI
+782 
-791 RTIGASAFKQCTAL
+791 
-805 KEVVLPP
+805 
-812 DVASIEESAFYGCT
+812 
-826 ALQAVDFPASLEYIG
+826 
-841 NTAFANTGLTS
+841 
-852 LFILSTVK
+852 
-860 SFGTYAFSQNK
+860 
-871 ELEWVV
+871 
-877 IAKDPFQHPN
+877 
-887 GLFGS
+887 
-892 CDKLQAIYL
+892 
-901 PDGINFYE
+901 
-909 NYGWSYYGDKIR
+909 
-921 PIALYNGHEHVYN
+921 
-934 GYYPDMTCA
+934 
-943 INIPDGYEFKEM
+943 
-955 KVEGDIPTGVGEYEI
+955 
-970 PVTFTFTGTR
+970 
-980 NFEILSPYRCTI
+980 
-992 YPKELSVKAKDC
+992 
-1004 TKIYGEK
+1004 
-1011 NPEFELEYDGFVEG
+1011 
-1025 EDASVLT
+1025 
-1032 ELPVASCDATET
+1032 
-1044 SVADTIY
+1044 
-1051 GYPIY
+1051 
-1056 LSGGKAD
+1056 
-1063 NYTFVF
+1063 
-1069 TGPGKLYIAPAS
+1069 
-1081 QFITWDQDLSNLHVG
+1081 
-1096 DKVALEASSTSG
+1096 
-1108 QLVTF
+1108 
-1113 GLAEGDEELAML
+1113 
-1125 HWSDGIGTLECLG
+1125 
-1138 EGTVTLTACQYS
+1138 
-1150 SDRNYKN
+1150 
-1157 AEPVVKI
+1157 
-1164 LTISKADGIGAEK
+1164 
-1177 VSSMEVYGL
+1177 
-1186 HGHIRVRG
+1186 
-1194 MKAGLPL
+1194 
-1201 RVYTSDGVLLHE
+1201 
-1213 ETCDGSNMDLAVPC
+1213 
-1227 SGLYLVKAGDKTV
+1227 
-1240 KLIMK
+1240 

>member
-173 RGVIGVGSGTFYD
+173 RGVIGVGSGTFKN

-706 FSDCEKLVSLTM
+706 FS
-718 GKKVR
+718 
-723 KIDYRAFDDCTAL
+723 
-736 DSVYWNAEAFR
+736 N
-747 GNGSEGVLPHTFR
+747 
-760 KIVFGESVEYVP
+760 
-772 VGLCKDNANL
+772 
-782 TMVKMGSHI
+782 
-791 RTIGASAFKQCTAL
+791 
-805 KEVVLPP
+805 
-812 DVASIEESAFYGCT
+812 
-826 ALQAVDFPASLEYIG
+826 
-841 NTAFANTGLTS
+841 
-852 LFILSTVK
+852 
-860 SFGTYAFSQNK
+860 
-871 ELEWVV
+871 
-877 IAKDPFQHPN
+877 
-887 GLFGS
+887 
-892 CDKLQAIYL
+892 
-901 PDGINFYE
+901 
-909 NYGWSYYGDKIR
+909 
-921 PIALYNGHEHVYN
+921 
-934 GYYPDMTCA
+934 
-943 INIPDGYEFKEM
+943 
-955 KVEGDIPTGVGEYEI
+955 
-970 PVTFTFTGTR
+970 
-980 NFEILSPYRCTI
+980 
-992 YPKELSVKAKDC
+992 
-1004 TKIYGEK
+1004 
-1011 NPEFELEYDGFVEG
+1011 
-1025 EDASVLT
+1025 
-1032 ELPVASCDATET
+1032 
-1044 SVADTIY
+1044 
-1051 GYPIY
+1051 
-1056 LSGGKAD
+1056 
-1063 NYTFVF
+1063 
-1069 TGPGKLYIAPAS
+1069 
-1081 QFITWDQDLSNLHVG
+1081 
-1096 DKVALEASSTSG
+1096 
-1108 QLVTF
+1108 
-1113 GLAEGDEELAML
+1113 
-1125 HWSDGIGTLECLG
+1125 
-1138 EGTVTLTACQYS
+1138 
-1150 SDRNYKN
+1150 
-1157 AEPVVKI
+1157 
-1164 LTISKADGIGAEK
+1164 
-1177 VSSMEVYGL
+1177 
-1186 HGHIRVRG
+1186 
-1194 MKAGLPL
+1194 
-1201 RVYTSDGVLLHE
+1201 
-1213 ETCDGSNMDLAVPC
+1213 
-1227 SGLYLVKAGDKTV
+1227 
-1240 KLIMK
+1240 

>member
-173 RGVIGVGSGTFYD
+173 RGVIGVGSGTFKN

-596 KNLTSVVLP
+596 K
-605 ESLKEIGGSAFSY
+605 
-618 TGLKSVHI
+618 
-626 PDRVKSIESY
+626 
-636 VFEGCEALKEAV
+636 
-648 MGKEINYIGY
+648 
-658 SAFNSCSA
+658 
-666 LENIVIP
+666 
-673 ENVDSIAG
+673 
-681 FAFSDCSALT
+681 
-691 SIVIPDNVEVIDDHA
+691 
-706 FSDCEKLVSLTM
+706 
-718 GKKVR
+718 
-723 KIDYRAFDDCTAL
+723 
-736 DSVYWNAEAFR
+736 
-747 GNGSEGVLPHTFR
+747 
-760 KIVFGESVEYVP
+760 
-772 VGLCKDNANL
+772 
-782 TMVKMGSHI
+782 
-791 RTIGASAFKQCTAL
+791 
-805 KEVVLPP
+805 
-812 DVASIEESAFYGCT
+812 
-826 ALQAVDFPASLEYIG
+826 
-841 NTAFANTGLTS
+841 
-852 LFILSTVK
+852 
-860 SFGTYAFSQNK
+860 
-871 ELEWVV
+871 
-877 IAKDPFQHPN
+877 
-887 GLFGS
+887 
-892 CDKLQAIYL
+892 YL
-901 PDGINFYE
+901 
-909 NYGWSYYGDKIR
+909 
-921 PIALYNGHEHVYN
+921 
-934 GYYPDMTCA
+934 
-943 INIPDGYEFKEM
+943 
-955 KVEGDIPTGVGEYEI
+955 
-970 PVTFTFTGTR
+970 
-980 NFEILSPYRCTI
+980 
-992 YPKELSVKAKDC
+992 
-1004 TKIYGEK
+1004 
-1011 NPEFELEYDGFVEG
+1011 
-1025 EDASVLT
+1025 
-1032 ELPVASCDATET
+1032 
-1044 SVADTIY
+1044 
-1051 GYPIY
+1051 
-1056 LSGGKAD
+1056 
-1063 NYTFVF
+1063 
-1069 TGPGKLYIAPAS
+1069 
-1081 QFITWDQDLSNLHVG
+1081 
-1096 DKVALEASSTSG
+1096 
-1108 QLVTF
+1108 
-1113 GLAEGDEELAML
+1113 
-1125 HWSDGIGTLECLG
+1125 
-1138 EGTVTLTACQYS
+1138 
-1150 SDRNYKN
+1150 
-1157 AEPVVKI
+1157 
-1164 LTISKADGIGAEK
+1164 
-1177 VSSMEVYGL
+1177 
-1186 HGHIRVRG
+1186 
-1194 MKAGLPL
+1194 
-1201 RVYTSDGVLLHE
+1201 
-1213 ETCDGSNMDLAVPC
+1213 
-1227 SGLYLVKAGDKTV
+1227 
-1240 KLIMK
+1240 

>member
-173 RGVIGVGSGTFYD
+173 RGVIGVGSGTFKN

-706 FSDCEKLVSLTM
+706 FK
-718 GKKVR
+718 
-723 KIDYRAFDDCTAL
+723 
-736 DSVYWNAEAFR
+736 
-747 GNGSEGVLPHTFR
+747 
-760 KIVFGESVEYVP
+760 
-772 VGLCKDNANL
+772 
-782 TMVKMGSHI
+782 
-791 RTIGASAFKQCTAL
+791 
-805 KEVVLPP
+805 
-812 DVASIEESAFYGCT
+812 
-826 ALQAVDFPASLEYIG
+826 
-841 NTAFANTGLTS
+841 
-852 LFILSTVK
+852 
-860 SFGTYAFSQNK
+860 
-871 ELEWVV
+871 
-877 IAKDPFQHPN
+877 
-887 GLFGS
+887 
-892 CDKLQAIYL
+892 
-901 PDGINFYE
+901 
-909 NYGWSYYGDKIR
+909 
-921 PIALYNGHEHVYN
+921 
-934 GYYPDMTCA
+934 
-943 INIPDGYEFKEM
+943 
-955 KVEGDIPTGVGEYEI
+955 
-970 PVTFTFTGTR
+970 
-980 NFEILSPYRCTI
+980 
-992 YPKELSVKAKDC
+992 
-1004 TKIYGEK
+1004 
-1011 NPEFELEYDGFVEG
+1011 
-1025 EDASVLT
+1025 
-1032 ELPVASCDATET
+1032 
-1044 SVADTIY
+1044 
-1051 GYPIY
+1051 
-1056 LSGGKAD
+1056 
-1063 NYTFVF
+1063 
-1069 TGPGKLYIAPAS
+1069 
-1081 QFITWDQDLSNLHVG
+1081 
-1096 DKVALEASSTSG
+1096 
-1108 QLVTF
+1108 
-1113 GLAEGDEELAML
+1113 
-1125 HWSDGIGTLECLG
+1125 
-1138 EGTVTLTACQYS
+1138 
-1150 SDRNYKN
+1150 
-1157 AEPVVKI
+1157 
-1164 LTISKADGIGAEK
+1164 
-1177 VSSMEVYGL
+1177 
-1186 HGHIRVRG
+1186 
-1194 MKAGLPL
+1194 
-1201 RVYTSDGVLLHE
+1201 
-1213 ETCDGSNMDLAVPC
+1213 
-1227 SGLYLVKAGDKTV
+1227 
-1240 KLIMK
+1240 

>member
-173 RGVIGVGSGTFYD
+173 RGVIGVGSGTFKN

-486 LVFNARNCM
+486 LVFTIGKSMVIYYFHIIRN
-495 LVYESYSTAFPS
+495 
-507 SVRELEF
+507 
-514 GDVVECIPKYMCSKM
+514 
-529 TNLVK
+529 
-534 LKVGR
+534 
-539 NVREM
+539 
-544 PSNCFS
+544 
-550 NCKNLETVEWNAVSM
+550 
-565 EDAGTPFASSVT
+565 
-577 QITFGKD
+577 
-584 VERIPENLCSKL
+584 
-596 KNLTSVVLP
+596 
-605 ESLKEIGGSAFSY
+605 
-618 TGLKSVHI
+618 
-626 PDRVKSIESY
+626 
-636 VFEGCEALKEAV
+636 
-648 MGKEINYIGY
+648 
-658 SAFNSCSA
+658 
-666 LENIVIP
+666 
-673 ENVDSIAG
+673 
-681 FAFSDCSALT
+681 
-691 SIVIPDNVEVIDDHA
+691 
-706 FSDCEKLVSLTM
+706 
-718 GKKVR
+718 
-723 KIDYRAFDDCTAL
+723 DYRGQSRAIGKSETSYRIHVF
-736 DSVYWNAEAFR
+736 
-747 GNGSEGVLPHTFR
+747 GNNNIFQSRTRIKRTISYIIYFLPHYGFLQ
-760 KIVFGESVEYVP
+760 S
-772 VGLCKDNANL
+772 L
-782 TMVKMGSHI
+782 
-791 RTIGASAFKQCTAL
+791 TAL
-805 KEVVLPP
+805 KDIRL
-812 DVASIEESAFYGCT
+812 DRFYSI
-826 ALQAVDFPASLEYIG
+826 
-841 NTAFANTGLTS
+841 
-852 LFILSTVK
+852 
-860 SFGTYAFSQNK
+860 
-871 ELEWVV
+871 
-877 IAKDPFQHPN
+877 
-887 GLFGS
+887 
-892 CDKLQAIYL
+892 
-901 PDGINFYE
+901 
-909 NYGWSYYGDKIR
+909 R
-921 PIALYNGHEHVYN
+921 
-934 GYYPDMTCA
+934 
-943 INIPDGYEFKEM
+943 
-955 KVEGDIPTGVGEYEI
+955 
-970 PVTFTFTGTR
+970 
-980 NFEILSPYRCTI
+980 
-992 YPKELSVKAKDC
+992 
-1004 TKIYGEK
+1004 
-1011 NPEFELEYDGFVEG
+1011 
-1025 EDASVLT
+1025 
-1032 ELPVASCDATET
+1032 
-1044 SVADTIY
+1044 
-1051 GYPIY
+1051 
-1056 LSGGKAD
+1056 
-1063 NYTFVF
+1063 
-1069 TGPGKLYIAPAS
+1069 
-1081 QFITWDQDLSNLHVG
+1081 
-1096 DKVALEASSTSG
+1096 
-1108 QLVTF
+1108 
-1113 GLAEGDEELAML
+1113 
-1125 HWSDGIGTLECLG
+1125 
-1138 EGTVTLTACQYS
+1138 
-1150 SDRNYKN
+1150 
-1157 AEPVVKI
+1157 
-1164 LTISKADGIGAEK
+1164 
-1177 VSSMEVYGL
+1177 
-1186 HGHIRVRG
+1186 
-1194 MKAGLPL
+1194 
-1201 RVYTSDGVLLHE
+1201 
-1213 ETCDGSNMDLAVPC
+1213 NMDRL
-1227 SGLYLVKAGDKTV
+1227 
-1240 KLIMK
+1240 

>member
-141 QVSTFGMGGTGTAYM
+141 QVS
-156 SSEAFRGCAGLT
+156 
-168 SVTIP
+168 
-173 RGVIGVGSGTFYD
+173 
-186 CRNLKSVY
+186 
-194 WDVAD
+194 
-199 YPSYGFSTANE
+199 
-210 NGFRDYGTQGSSPFS
+210 
-225 GCRLKEVVFGSEVD
+225 
-239 SIPGGLLYGQS
+239 
-250 ELSAIKFSG
+250 
-259 KTEYVGKDAFKETV
+259 
-273 WFDNLPNGLV
+273 
-283 YIDKAAY
+283 
-290 AFKGLMSTPT
+290 
-300 AISIAEGTKSI
+300 
-311 TEGLFANQ
+311 
-319 TYLTKVT
+319 
-326 VPSTLTYMGYEVFE
+326 
-340 GCRSLGEVE
+340 
-349 WNAEDCKFGQTYGAP
+349 
-364 FSATALYTI
+364 
-373 TFGEKV
+373 
-379 RKIPDGLCS
+379 
-388 GCRYITEVKMPASV
+388 
-402 VEVGESAFSDCS
+402 
-414 GLEAVG
+414 
-420 FSENMTSIE
+420 
-429 ARAFLDC
+429 
-436 AKLSEL
+436 
-442 ILPNSLREIG
+442 
-452 ENAFSGCTGL
+452 
-462 ETLSIPESVDSI
+462 
-474 GRSAFYNTGLEI
+474 
-486 LVFNARNCM
+486 
-495 LVYESYSTAFPS
+495 
-507 SVRELEF
+507 
-514 GDVVECIPKYMCSKM
+514 
-529 TNLVK
+529 
-534 LKVGR
+534 
-539 NVREM
+539 
-544 PSNCFS
+544 
-550 NCKNLETVEWNAVSM
+550 
-565 EDAGTPFASSVT
+565 
-577 QITFGKD
+577 
-584 VERIPENLCSKL
+584 
-596 KNLTSVVLP
+596 
-605 ESLKEIGGSAFSY
+605 
-618 TGLKSVHI
+618 
-626 PDRVKSIESY
+626 
-636 VFEGCEALKEAV
+636 
-648 MGKEINYIGY
+648 
-658 SAFNSCSA
+658 
-666 LENIVIP
+666 
-673 ENVDSIAG
+673 
-681 FAFSDCSALT
+681 
-691 SIVIPDNVEVIDDHA
+691 
-706 FSDCEKLVSLTM
+706 DCEKLVSLTM

-782 TMVKMGSHI
+782 TIVKMGSHI

-812 DVASIEESAFYGCT
+812 DVANIEESAFYGCT

-852 LFILSTVK
+852 LFIPSTVK

-955 KVEGDIPTGVGEYEI
+955 KVEGDIPIGVGEYEI

-980 NFEILSPYRCTI
+980 NFEIQSPYRCTI

-1004 TKIYGEK
+1004 TKVYGEK

-1063 NYTFVF
+1063 NYTFIF

-1081 QFITWDQDLSNLHVG
+1081 QFITWEQDLSNLHVG

-1113 GLAEGDEELAML
+1113 GLAEGDEELAIL

-1186 HGHIRVRG
+1186 RGHIRVRG

-1240 KLIMK
+1240 KLIVK

>member
-173 RGVIGVGSGTFYD
+173 RGVIGVGSGTFKN

-300 AISIAEGTKSI
+300 AISITEGTKSI

-514 GDVVECIPKYMCSKM
+514 GDAVECIPKYMCSKM

-605 ESLKEIGGSAFSY
+605 ESLN
-618 TGLKSVHI
+618 
-626 PDRVKSIESY
+626 VKSPML
-636 VFEGCEALKEAV
+636 A
-648 MGKEINYIGY
+648 
-658 SAFNSCSA
+658 
-666 LENIVIP
+666 
-673 ENVDSIAG
+673 
-681 FAFSDCSALT
+681 
-691 SIVIPDNVEVIDDHA
+691 
-706 FSDCEKLVSLTM
+706 
-718 GKKVR
+718 
-723 KIDYRAFDDCTAL
+723 
-736 DSVYWNAEAFR
+736 AE
-747 GNGSEGVLPHTFR
+747 
-760 KIVFGESVEYVP
+760 
-772 VGLCKDNANL
+772 
-782 TMVKMGSHI
+782 
-791 RTIGASAFKQCTAL
+791 
-805 KEVVLPP
+805 
-812 DVASIEESAFYGCT
+812 
-826 ALQAVDFPASLEYIG
+826 
-841 NTAFANTGLTS
+841 
-852 LFILSTVK
+852 
-860 SFGTYAFSQNK
+860 
-871 ELEWVV
+871 
-877 IAKDPFQHPN
+877 
-887 GLFGS
+887 
-892 CDKLQAIYL
+892 
-901 PDGINFYE
+901 
-909 NYGWSYYGDKIR
+909 
-921 PIALYNGHEHVYN
+921 
-934 GYYPDMTCA
+934 
-943 INIPDGYEFKEM
+943 
-955 KVEGDIPTGVGEYEI
+955 
-970 PVTFTFTGTR
+970 
-980 NFEILSPYRCTI
+980 
-992 YPKELSVKAKDC
+992 
-1004 TKIYGEK
+1004 
-1011 NPEFELEYDGFVEG
+1011 
-1025 EDASVLT
+1025 
-1032 ELPVASCDATET
+1032 
-1044 SVADTIY
+1044 
-1051 GYPIY
+1051 
-1056 LSGGKAD
+1056 
-1063 NYTFVF
+1063 
-1069 TGPGKLYIAPAS
+1069 
-1081 QFITWDQDLSNLHVG
+1081 
-1096 DKVALEASSTSG
+1096 
-1108 QLVTF
+1108 
-1113 GLAEGDEELAML
+1113 
-1125 HWSDGIGTLECLG
+1125 
-1138 EGTVTLTACQYS
+1138 
-1150 SDRNYKN
+1150 
-1157 AEPVVKI
+1157 
-1164 LTISKADGIGAEK
+1164 
-1177 VSSMEVYGL
+1177 
-1186 HGHIRVRG
+1186 
-1194 MKAGLPL
+1194 
-1201 RVYTSDGVLLHE
+1201 
-1213 ETCDGSNMDLAVPC
+1213 
-1227 SGLYLVKAGDKTV
+1227 
-1240 KLIMK
+1240 

>member
-173 RGVIGVGSGTFYD
+173 RGVIGVGSGTF
-186 CRNLKSVY
+186 
-194 WDVAD
+194 
-199 YPSYGFSTANE
+199 
-210 NGFRDYGTQGSSPFS
+210 
-225 GCRLKEVVFGSEVD
+225 
-239 SIPGGLLYGQS
+239 
-250 ELSAIKFSG
+250 
-259 KTEYVGKDAFKETV
+259 
-273 WFDNLPNGLV
+273 
-283 YIDKAAY
+283 
-290 AFKGLMSTPT
+290 
-300 AISIAEGTKSI
+300 
-311 TEGLFANQ
+311 
-319 TYLTKVT
+319 
-326 VPSTLTYMGYEVFE
+326 
-340 GCRSLGEVE
+340 
-349 WNAEDCKFGQTYGAP
+349 
-364 FSATALYTI
+364 
-373 TFGEKV
+373 
-379 RKIPDGLCS
+379 
-388 GCRYITEVKMPASV
+388 
-402 VEVGESAFSDCS
+402 
-414 GLEAVG
+414 
-420 FSENMTSIE
+420 
-429 ARAFLDC
+429 
-436 AKLSEL
+436 
-442 ILPNSLREIG
+442 
-452 ENAFSGCTGL
+452 
-462 ETLSIPESVDSI
+462 
-474 GRSAFYNTGLEI
+474 
-486 LVFNARNCM
+486 
-495 LVYESYSTAFPS
+495 
-507 SVRELEF
+507 
-514 GDVVECIPKYMCSKM
+514 
-529 TNLVK
+529 
-534 LKVGR
+534 
-539 NVREM
+539 
-544 PSNCFS
+544 
-550 NCKNLETVEWNAVSM
+550 
-565 EDAGTPFASSVT
+565 
-577 QITFGKD
+577 
-584 VERIPENLCSKL
+584 
-596 KNLTSVVLP
+596 
-605 ESLKEIGGSAFSY
+605 
-618 TGLKSVHI
+618 
-626 PDRVKSIESY
+626 
-636 VFEGCEALKEAV
+636 
-648 MGKEINYIGY
+648 
-658 SAFNSCSA
+658 
-666 LENIVIP
+666 
-673 ENVDSIAG
+673 
-681 FAFSDCSALT
+681 
-691 SIVIPDNVEVIDDHA
+691 
-706 FSDCEKLVSLTM
+706 SDCEKLVSLTM

-782 TMVKMGSHI
+782 TIVKMGSHI

-812 DVASIEESAFYGCT
+812 DVANIEESAFYGST
-826 ALQAVDFPASLEYIG
+826 ALQAVDFPASLEYRG

-852 LFILSTVK
+852 LFIPSTVK

-955 KVEGDIPTGVGEYEI
+955 KVEGDIPIGVGEYEI

-980 NFEILSPYRCTI
+980 NFEIQSPYRCTI

-1004 TKIYGEK
+1004 TKVYGEK

-1063 NYTFVF
+1063 NYTFIF

-1081 QFITWDQDLSNLHVG
+1081 QFITWEQDLSNLHVG

-1113 GLAEGDEELAML
+1113 GLAEGDEELAIL

-1186 HGHIRVRG
+1186 RGHIRVRG

-1240 KLIMK
+1240 KLIVK

>member
-173 RGVIGVGSGTFYD
+173 RGVIGVGSGTFKN

-402 VEVGESAFSDCS
+402 VEVGESVFSDCS

-706 FSDCEKLVSLTM
+706 FSDC
-718 GKKVR
+718 
-723 KIDYRAFDDCTAL
+723 I
-736 DSVYWNAEAFR
+736 
-747 GNGSEGVLPHTFR
+747 
-760 KIVFGESVEYVP
+760 
-772 VGLCKDNANL
+772 
-782 TMVKMGSHI
+782 
-791 RTIGASAFKQCTAL
+791 
-805 KEVVLPP
+805 
-812 DVASIEESAFYGCT
+812 
-826 ALQAVDFPASLEYIG
+826 
-841 NTAFANTGLTS
+841 
-852 LFILSTVK
+852 
-860 SFGTYAFSQNK
+860 
-871 ELEWVV
+871 
-877 IAKDPFQHPN
+877 
-887 GLFGS
+887 
-892 CDKLQAIYL
+892 
-901 PDGINFYE
+901 
-909 NYGWSYYGDKIR
+909 
-921 PIALYNGHEHVYN
+921 
-934 GYYPDMTCA
+934 
-943 INIPDGYEFKEM
+943 
-955 KVEGDIPTGVGEYEI
+955 
-970 PVTFTFTGTR
+970 
-980 NFEILSPYRCTI
+980 
-992 YPKELSVKAKDC
+992 
-1004 TKIYGEK
+1004 
-1011 NPEFELEYDGFVEG
+1011 
-1025 EDASVLT
+1025 
-1032 ELPVASCDATET
+1032 
-1044 SVADTIY
+1044 
-1051 GYPIY
+1051 
-1056 LSGGKAD
+1056 
-1063 NYTFVF
+1063 
-1069 TGPGKLYIAPAS
+1069 
-1081 QFITWDQDLSNLHVG
+1081 
-1096 DKVALEASSTSG
+1096 
-1108 QLVTF
+1108 
-1113 GLAEGDEELAML
+1113 
-1125 HWSDGIGTLECLG
+1125 
-1138 EGTVTLTACQYS
+1138 
-1150 SDRNYKN
+1150 
-1157 AEPVVKI
+1157 
-1164 LTISKADGIGAEK
+1164 
-1177 VSSMEVYGL
+1177 
-1186 HGHIRVRG
+1186 
-1194 MKAGLPL
+1194 
-1201 RVYTSDGVLLHE
+1201 
-1213 ETCDGSNMDLAVPC
+1213 
-1227 SGLYLVKAGDKTV
+1227 
-1240 KLIMK
+1240 

>member
-173 RGVIGVGSGTFYD
+173 RGVIGVGSGTFKN

-452 ENAFSGCTGL
+452 EN
-462 ETLSIPESVDSI
+462 
-474 GRSAFYNTGLEI
+474 
-486 LVFNARNCM
+486 
-495 LVYESYSTAFPS
+495 
-507 SVRELEF
+507 
-514 GDVVECIPKYMCSKM
+514 
-529 TNLVK
+529 
-534 LKVGR
+534 
-539 NVREM
+539 
-544 PSNCFS
+544 
-550 NCKNLETVEWNAVSM
+550 
-565 EDAGTPFASSVT
+565 
-577 QITFGKD
+577 
-584 VERIPENLCSKL
+584 
-596 KNLTSVVLP
+596 
-605 ESLKEIGGSAFSY
+605 
-618 TGLKSVHI
+618 
-626 PDRVKSIESY
+626 
-636 VFEGCEALKEAV
+636 
-648 MGKEINYIGY
+648 
-658 SAFNSCSA
+658 
-666 LENIVIP
+666 
-673 ENVDSIAG
+673 
-681 FAFSDCSALT
+681 
-691 SIVIPDNVEVIDDHA
+691 A

>member
-173 RGVIGVGSGTFYD
+173 RGVIGVGSGTFKN

-300 AISIAEGTKSI
+300 AISITEGTKSI

-452 ENAFSGCTGL
+452 ENAFSGCMGL

-514 GDVVECIPKYMCSKM
+514 GDAVECIPKYMCSKM
-529 TNLVK
+529 TILVK

-691 SIVIPDNVEVIDDHA
+691 
-706 FSDCEKLVSLTM
+706 LSL
-718 GKKVR
+718 
-723 KIDYRAFDDCTAL
+723 I
-736 DSVYWNAEAFR
+736 
-747 GNGSEGVLPHTFR
+747 
-760 KIVFGESVEYVP
+760 
-772 VGLCKDNANL
+772 
-782 TMVKMGSHI
+782 HI
-791 RTIGASAFKQCTAL
+791 
-805 KEVVLPP
+805 
-812 DVASIEESAFYGCT
+812 
-826 ALQAVDFPASLEYIG
+826 
-841 NTAFANTGLTS
+841 
-852 LFILSTVK
+852 
-860 SFGTYAFSQNK
+860 
-871 ELEWVV
+871 
-877 IAKDPFQHPN
+877 
-887 GLFGS
+887 
-892 CDKLQAIYL
+892 
-901 PDGINFYE
+901 
-909 NYGWSYYGDKIR
+909 
-921 PIALYNGHEHVYN
+921 
-934 GYYPDMTCA
+934 
-943 INIPDGYEFKEM
+943 
-955 KVEGDIPTGVGEYEI
+955 
-970 PVTFTFTGTR
+970 
-980 NFEILSPYRCTI
+980 
-992 YPKELSVKAKDC
+992 
-1004 TKIYGEK
+1004 
-1011 NPEFELEYDGFVEG
+1011 
-1025 EDASVLT
+1025 
-1032 ELPVASCDATET
+1032 
-1044 SVADTIY
+1044 
-1051 GYPIY
+1051 
-1056 LSGGKAD
+1056 
-1063 NYTFVF
+1063 
-1069 TGPGKLYIAPAS
+1069 
-1081 QFITWDQDLSNLHVG
+1081 
-1096 DKVALEASSTSG
+1096 
-1108 QLVTF
+1108 
-1113 GLAEGDEELAML
+1113 
-1125 HWSDGIGTLECLG
+1125 
-1138 EGTVTLTACQYS
+1138 
-1150 SDRNYKN
+1150 
-1157 AEPVVKI
+1157 
-1164 LTISKADGIGAEK
+1164 
-1177 VSSMEVYGL
+1177 
-1186 HGHIRVRG
+1186 
-1194 MKAGLPL
+1194 
-1201 RVYTSDGVLLHE
+1201 
-1213 ETCDGSNMDLAVPC
+1213 
-1227 SGLYLVKAGDKTV
+1227 
-1240 KLIMK
+1240 

>member
-173 RGVIGVGSGTFYD
+173 RGVIGVGSGTFKN

-300 AISIAEGTKSI
+300 AISITEGTKSI

-514 GDVVECIPKYMCSKM
+514 GDAVECIPKYMCSKM

-706 FSDCEKLVSLTM
+706 FSDCIYNHRTTKTNQ
-718 GKKVR
+718 K
-723 KIDYRAFDDCTAL
+723 YP
-736 DSVYWNAEAFR
+736 SV
-747 GNGSEGVLPHTFR
+747 
-760 KIVFGESVEYVP
+760 
-772 VGLCKDNANL
+772 NL
-782 TMVKMGSHI
+782 
-791 RTIGASAFKQCTAL
+791 
-805 KEVVLPP
+805 
-812 DVASIEESAFYGCT
+812 
-826 ALQAVDFPASLEYIG
+826 
-841 NTAFANTGLTS
+841 
-852 LFILSTVK
+852 
-860 SFGTYAFSQNK
+860 
-871 ELEWVV
+871 
-877 IAKDPFQHPN
+877 
-887 GLFGS
+887 
-892 CDKLQAIYL
+892 
-901 PDGINFYE
+901 
-909 NYGWSYYGDKIR
+909 
-921 PIALYNGHEHVYN
+921 
-934 GYYPDMTCA
+934 
-943 INIPDGYEFKEM
+943 
-955 KVEGDIPTGVGEYEI
+955 
-970 PVTFTFTGTR
+970 
-980 NFEILSPYRCTI
+980 
-992 YPKELSVKAKDC
+992 
-1004 TKIYGEK
+1004 
-1011 NPEFELEYDGFVEG
+1011 
-1025 EDASVLT
+1025 
-1032 ELPVASCDATET
+1032 
-1044 SVADTIY
+1044 
-1051 GYPIY
+1051 
-1056 LSGGKAD
+1056 
-1063 NYTFVF
+1063 
-1069 TGPGKLYIAPAS
+1069 
-1081 QFITWDQDLSNLHVG
+1081 
-1096 DKVALEASSTSG
+1096 
-1108 QLVTF
+1108 
-1113 GLAEGDEELAML
+1113 
-1125 HWSDGIGTLECLG
+1125 
-1138 EGTVTLTACQYS
+1138 
-1150 SDRNYKN
+1150 
-1157 AEPVVKI
+1157 
-1164 LTISKADGIGAEK
+1164 
-1177 VSSMEVYGL
+1177 
-1186 HGHIRVRG
+1186 
-1194 MKAGLPL
+1194 
-1201 RVYTSDGVLLHE
+1201 
-1213 ETCDGSNMDLAVPC
+1213 
-1227 SGLYLVKAGDKTV
+1227 
-1240 KLIMK
+1240 